1 MTFLGNNKST
11 VSGRYIF
18 SVALGSFFLAVIF
31 TLISELVASRLNSIL
46 LSFIFLTIIILLN
59 IFADIVGTAVT
70 VASHVPFNAKASK
83 RITGAPQGLQLIRN
97 ADRVAN
103 ISNDVIGDITTT
115 VSGALGISIVVQ
127 IMRLWQRADQF
138 WLNVL
143 MTALISVIIVSGK
156 AAGKKVAVSRS
167 EDVIFLVGK
176 LLATIDDLTGLS
188 PFRKR
193 RGSKNKQKV
202 GRP

>member
-1 MTFLGNNKST
+1 MGNNKST
-11 VSGRYIF
+11 VSGKYIF
-18 SVALGSFFLAVIF
+18 MVALGSFFLAVVF
-31 TLISELVASRLNSIL
+31 TLVSELLASRLNSII
-46 LSFIFLTIIILLN
+46 LSFIFLSIIILLN

-70 VASHVPFNAKASK
+70 AASHVPFNARAAK

-127 IMRLWQRADQF
+127 IMRLWHRADQF

-143 MTALISVIIVSGK
+143 MTALISVVIVSGK
-156 AAGKKVAVSRS
+156 AAGKKVALSRS

-176 LLATIDDLTGLS
+176 LFAAIEDLTGLS

-193 RGSKNKQKV
+193 RGSKNKRKV
-202 GRP
+202 GGP

>member
-1 MTFLGNNKST
+1 MGWHFWATINLLFPVDIYFLSL
-11 VSGRYIF
+11 SDHF
-18 SVALGSFFLAVIF
+18 S
-31 TLISELVASRLNSIL
+31 L
-46 LSFIFLTIIILLN
+46 LSFLLLSQN
-59 IFADIVGTAVT
+59 LLLHAWIVYY

-103 ISNDVIGDITTT
+103 IANDVIGDITTT

-138 WLNVL
+138 WLNIL

-176 LLATIDDLTGLS
+176 LLAALDDLTGLS

-202 GRP
+202 GRPWASY

>member
-1 MTFLGNNKST
+1 LGNNKST

-18 SVALGSFFLAVIF
+18 YVALGSFFLAVFF
-31 TLISELVASRLNSIL
+31 TLISELLASRLNSIL
-46 LSFIFLTIIILLN
+46 LSFIFLIIIILLN

-70 VASHVPFNAKASK
+70 AASHVPFNAKASK
-83 RITGAPQGLQLIRN
+83 RITGAPQGLQLVRN

-103 ISNDVIGDITTT
+103 IANDVIGDITTT

-176 LLATIDDLTGLS
+176 LLATLEDLTGLS

-193 RGSKNKQKV
+193 RSSKNKQKV

>member
-1 MTFLGNNKST
+1 LGNNKST
-11 VSGRYIF
+11 VSGKYIF
-18 SVALGSFFLAVIF
+18 MVALGSFFLAVVF
-31 TLISELVASRLNSIL
+31 TLVSELLASRLNSII
-46 LSFIFLTIIILLN
+46 LSFIFLSIIILLN

-70 VASHVPFNAKASK
+70 AASHVPFNARAAK

-143 MTALISVIIVSGK
+143 MTALISVVIVSGK
-156 AAGKKVAVSRS
+156 AAGKKVALSRS

-176 LLATIDDLTGLS
+176 LFAAIEDLTGLS

-193 RGSKNKQKV
+193 RGSKNKRKV
-202 GRP
+202 GGP

>member
-1 MTFLGNNKST
+1 VTFLGNNKST

-103 ISNDVIGDITTT
+103 IANDVIGDITTT

-138 WLNVL
+138 WLNIL

-176 LLATIDDLTGLS
+176 LLAALDDLTGLS

>member
-1 MTFLGNNKST
+1 MGNNKST

-18 SVALGSFFLAVIF
+18 MVALGSFFLAVVF
-31 TLISELVASRLNSIL
+31 TLVSELLASRLNSII
-46 LSFIFLTIIILLN
+46 LSFIFLSIIILLN

-70 VASHVPFNAKASK
+70 AASHVPFNARAAK

-143 MTALISVIIVSGK
+143 MTALISVVIVSGK
-156 AAGKKVAVSRS
+156 AAGKKVALSRS

-176 LLATIDDLTGLS
+176 LFAAIEDLTGLS

-193 RGSKNKQKV
+193 RGSKNKRKV
-202 GRP
+202 GGP

>member
-1 MTFLGNNKST
+1 MGNNKST
-11 VSGRYIF
+11 VSGKYIF
-18 SVALGSFFLAVIF
+18 MVALGSFFLAVVF
-31 TLISELVASRLNSIL
+31 TLVSELLASRLNSIL
-46 LSFIFLTIIILLN
+46 LSFIFLSIIILLN

-70 VASHVPFNAKASK
+70 AASHVPFNARAAK

-127 IMRLWQRADQF
+127 IMRLWHRADQF

-156 AAGKKVAVSRS
+156 AAGKKVALSRS

-176 LLATIDDLTGLS
+176 LFAAIEDLTGLS

-193 RGSKNKQKV
+193 RGSKNKRKV
-202 GRP
+202 GGP

>member
-1 MTFLGNNKST
+1 M
-11 VSGRYIF
+11 
-18 SVALGSFFLAVIF
+18 VALGSFFLAVVF
-31 TLISELVASRLNSIL
+31 TLVSELLASRLNSII
-46 LSFIFLTIIILLN
+46 LSFIFLSIIILLN

-70 VASHVPFNAKASK
+70 AASHVPFNARAAK

-143 MTALISVIIVSGK
+143 MTALISVVIVSGK
-156 AAGKKVAVSRS
+156 AAGKKVALSRS

-176 LLATIDDLTGLS
+176 LFAAIEDLTGLS

-193 RGSKNKQKV
+193 RGSKNKRKV
-202 GRP
+202 GGP

>member
-1 MTFLGNNKST
+1 MGNNKST
-11 VSGRYIF
+11 VSGKYIF
-18 SVALGSFFLAVIF
+18 MVALGSFFLAVVF
-31 TLISELVASRLNSIL
+31 TLVSELLASRLNSII
-46 LSFIFLTIIILLN
+46 LSFIFLSIIILLN

-70 VASHVPFNAKASK
+70 AASHVPFNARAAK

-127 IMRLWQRADQF
+127 IMRLWHRADQF

-156 AAGKKVAVSRS
+156 AAGKKVALSRS

-176 LLATIDDLTGLS
+176 LFAAIEDLTGLS

-193 RGSKNKQKV
+193 RGSKNKRKV
-202 GRP
+202 GGP

>member
-1 MTFLGNNKST
+1 MGNNKST

-18 SVALGSFFLAVIF
+18 MVALGSFFLAVVF
-31 TLISELVASRLNSIL
+31 TLVSELLASRLNSII
-46 LSFIFLTIIILLN
+46 LSFIFLSIIILLN

-70 VASHVPFNAKASK
+70 AASHVPFNARAAK

-127 IMRLWQRADQF
+127 IMRLWHRADQF

-156 AAGKKVAVSRS
+156 AAGKKVALSRS

-176 LLATIDDLTGLS
+176 LFAAIEDLTGLS

-193 RGSKNKQKV
+193 RGSKNKRKV
-202 GRP
+202 GGP

>member
-1 MTFLGNNKST
+1 MGNNKST
-11 VSGRYIF
+11 VSGKYIF
-18 SVALGSFFLAVIF
+18 MVALGSFFLAVVF
-31 TLISELVASRLNSIL
+31 TLVSELLASRLNSII
-46 LSFIFLTIIILLN
+46 LSFIFLSIIILLN

-70 VASHVPFNAKASK
+70 AASHVPFNARAAK

-156 AAGKKVAVSRS
+156 AAGKKVALSRS

-176 LLATIDDLTGLS
+176 LFAAIEDLTGLS

-193 RGSKNKQKV
+193 RGSKNKRKV
-202 GRP
+202 GGP